1 MTSPQP
7 DASAVQPAGTGQTAT
22 ARCLD
27 GLRQLITS
35 GQIMPGEQIRQ
46 DEVSAHF
53 AVSRVPLREALRT
66 LEAEGSVIY
75 ERNRGYF
82 VTKLQKRELE
92 QLYRM
97 RELLERELLESVT
110 WPDADALHAI
120 ARHNE
125 SMIDAAQRGDVI
137 GIVQGNRAFHFA
149 IFGLSPLD
157 IIYREV
163 VTLWSRSEPYR
174 AVYLYNPT
182 SRARVLDEHRHIL
195 RALEARDRDALI
207 QTSDQHRASMR
218 DHLAHTLIDHVPM
231 ASATRIDGE

>member
-1 MTSPQP
+1 VTSPRP
-7 DASAVQPAGTGQTAT
+7 DASAASTAGTGQTAT
-22 ARCLD
+22 ARCLH
-27 GLRQLITS
+27 GLRELITS

-46 DEVSAHF
+46 DEVAAHF
-53 AVSRVPLREALRT
+53 TVSRVPLREALRT
-66 LEAEGSVIY
+66 LEAEGSVVY

-82 VTKLQKRELE
+82 VTKLQRRELD

-97 RELLERELLESVT
+97 RELLERELLESVA
-110 WPDADALHAI
+110 WPTPEALHAI
-120 ARHNE
+120 AHHNE
-125 SMIDAAQRGDVI
+125 SMIDAAHRGDVI

-182 SRARVLDEHRHIL
+182 SRAKVLGEHQHIL
-195 RALEARDRDALI
+195 CALEARDRDALI
-207 QTSDQHRASMR
+207 QTSDQHRANMR
-218 DHLAHTLIDHVPM
+218 DHLAHTLIDHAAM
-231 ASATRIDGE
+231 APATRVDGQ